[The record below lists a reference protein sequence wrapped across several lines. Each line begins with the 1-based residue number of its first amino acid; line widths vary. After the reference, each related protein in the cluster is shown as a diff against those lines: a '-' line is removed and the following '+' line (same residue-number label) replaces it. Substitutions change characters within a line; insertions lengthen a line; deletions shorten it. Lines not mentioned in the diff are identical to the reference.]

1 MEAASVDW
9 GLTGKAVIVTGAS
22 SGIGASTARALGAAG
37 ASVLLVGRDV
47 NRLSEQARA
56 TQAAGGRAEIAS
68 IDLDDIDATAGLP
81 ERAVARI
88 RVAPRDRPHRQPLR
102 SAGRSPT
109 PRSSRMEQQWRTN
122 VAAPLM
128 LTKAAVPHLGA
139 GSSVVFIGSTTG
151 TMGFPGCSAYTA
163 TKGAVDSVTRAL
175 AVEFAASGIRFNLV
189 VPGYVRTP
197 MLQPHLDAN
206 EGYEQWILERTPA
219 GAHRRAR
226 TRSRRASS
234 SCSPPCR
241 STSTAPRSSPMVAG
255 SPSRAGRA
263 GADNR
268 SPGTAGATSEMERR
282 GRPLA
287 RARAALLGDL
297 DRDGRAV
304 RRQPTARE
312 RQRQPQRV
320 ALDAAV
326 RGHPRDRRDRADARH
341 PAARPRSDRGG
352 DDHAVVD
359 PRDADPGRARR
370 PAAQG
375 HRRRSSSSASP
386 PGWSAASQS
395 RGSRSRRSSPRSAST
410 RC

>member
-37 ASVLLVGRDV
+37 ASVLLVGRNV
-47 NRLSEQARA
+47 NRLAEQARA

-81 ERAVARI
+81 ERAVRAFGSLHGI
-88 RVAPRDRPHRQPLR
+88 VHTASLFDPQVLADTSLE
-102 SAGRSPT
+102 S
-109 PRSSRMEQQWRTN
+109 MEQQWRTN

-206 EGYEQWILERTPA
+206 EGYEQWILERTPMGRIGGPDEVA
-219 GAHRRAR
+219 P
-226 TRSRRASS
+226 SILFML
-234 SCSPPCR
+234 SPL
-241 STSTAPRSSPMVAG
+241 SQYV
-255 SPSRAGRA
+255 
-263 GADNR
+263 D
-268 SPGTAGATSEMERR
+268 GAT
-282 GRPLA
+282 LVA
-287 RARAALLGDL
+287 
-297 DRDGRAV
+297 DG
-304 RRQPTARE
+304 
-312 RQRQPQRV
+312 
-320 ALDAAV
+320 
-326 RGHPRDRRDRADARH
+326 GWI
-341 PAARPRSDRGG
+341 
-352 DDHAVVD
+352 
-359 PRDADPGRARR
+359 
-370 PAAQG
+370 AQ
-375 HRRRSSSSASP
+375 
-386 PGWSAASQS
+386 
-395 RGSRSRRSSPRSAST
+395 
-410 RC
+410 